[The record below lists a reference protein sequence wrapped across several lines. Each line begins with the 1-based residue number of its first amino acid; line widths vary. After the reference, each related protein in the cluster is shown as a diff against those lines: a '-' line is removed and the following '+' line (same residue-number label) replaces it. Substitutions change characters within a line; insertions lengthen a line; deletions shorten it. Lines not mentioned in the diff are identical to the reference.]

1 MSAVHKAFAAVG
13 LDFRSIR
20 DTVTPTLKESAYVTE
35 GVLTPAEFVAA
46 GDALISSFPAWSWQS
61 GDPTKLKP
69 YLPEDKQYLKTARVP
84 CTARVNSLGS
94 GLKTYNVNLKAGD
107 DKPAGASGFLRSTIA
122 DDDELNLWTTV
133 EAEGSGPD
141 QSGYESDDK
150 ATSAAA
156 AAAPAGAGAG
166 AGGAEAAEDSDSDS
180 DYADFDELG
189 AAGMV
194 AGTAGGS
201 AAATAAAPA
210 AAGGSAA
217 SVSASKPGAGSTSRS
232 TDELRYYDIY
242 ITYDNYYRVP
252 RVLLLGVNA
261 VGEPLSATEVM
272 EDVMSDYAD
281 KTVTV
286 EAHPHHKDGLSYVAV
301 HPCQHANTMLRFV
314 NAAVDR
320 AQDMYG
326 MSAEMARAQAAAKV
340 HLYLFQFLKF
350 LSGVLPTVTFD
361 ATVDFDLAT
370 HLRA

>member
-107 DKPAGASGFLRSTIA
+107 DKPTGASGFLRSTVA

-133 EAEGSGPD
+133 EAEGSGLD
-141 QSGYESDDK
+141 QSGYASDDK
-150 ATSAAA
+150 AGAGGDDT
-156 AAAPAGAGAG
+156 AAPAGA
-166 AGGAEAAEDSDSDS
+166 EAAEDSDS

-210 AAGGSAA
+210 AAAAAGGSAA
-217 SVSASKPGAGSTSRS
+217 RASRS
-232 TDELRYYDIY
+232 TDELRYYDIF

-261 VGEPLSATEVM
+261 AGEPLSATEVM